1 VVYLGGLTKNMS
13 RLKHIYL
20 LSTLLILLIL
30 CIIPLV
36 VSAYILR
43 VIFIMFVF
51 ITFTIS
57 YNIVGGYLGYVNLGH
72 GAFFALGAYT
82 FVILVTKFKMPIL
95 PSILMG
101 SVAATVFAG
110 LVSFPLFRLRGAYF
124 SIASWGLIILLNQL
138 AINLDWLTGG
148 VWGVQLPIPSA
159 EASIPA
165 YYSALCIM
173 MFSIVTSY
181 IIYKGGFGLAL
192 FGIREDE
199 RVAANFG
206 VNPFK
211 YKCLSMMIAAFFAGL
226 IGAVYVF
233 NIGVINPSTVLS
245 IDVSL
250 APVVMALV
258 GGVGTFTGPIVGAAV
273 LTILQEILW
282 TKTEYFHLLTYGVI
296 LLLVGLFMPEGLVR
310 SKKLSRGI
318 IIRWEKKV

>member
-1 VVYLGGLTKNMS
+1 LFVT
-13 RLKHIYL
+13 
-20 LSTLLILLIL
+20 
-30 CIIPLV
+30 
-36 VSAYILR
+36 AYITR
-43 VIFIMFVF
+43 VIFITLVF
-51 ITFTIS
+51 ITFTVS

-82 FVILVTKFKMPIL
+82 FVILVTKMKIPIP
-95 PSILMG
+95 PSILLG
-101 SVAATVFAG
+101 AVVAAAFAG
-110 LVSFPLFRLRGAYF
+110 LVSYPLFRLRGAYF
-124 SIASWGLIILLNQL
+124 SIASWGLVILLNQL
-138 AINLDWLTGG
+138 AVNLDWLTGG

-165 YYSALCIM
+165 YYSAIGIM
-173 MFSIVTSY
+173 LLATAVSY
-181 IIYKGGFGLAL
+181 LIYKGGFGLAL

-211 YKCLSMMIAAFFAGL
+211 YKCLSMMVSAFFAGL

-250 APVVMALV
+250 APVVMVLV
-258 GGVGTFTGPIVGAAV
+258 GGVGTLSGPVVGAAV
-273 LTILQEILW
+273 LTLMQEILW

-296 LLLVGLFMPEGLVR
+296 LVLVGLLMPGGLAR
-310 SKKLSRGI
+310 SKKLRRI
-318 IIRWEKKV
+318 VVR

>member
-1 VVYLGGLTKNMS
+1 L
-13 RLKHIYL
+13 
-20 LSTLLILLIL
+20 L
-30 CIIPLV
+30 CIVPLFV
-36 VSAYILR
+36 TAYITR
-43 VIFIMFVF
+43 VIFITLVF
-51 ITFTIS
+51 ITFTVS

-82 FVILVTKFKMPIL
+82 FVILVTKMKIPIP
-95 PSILMG
+95 PSILLG
-101 SVAATVFAG
+101 AVVAAAFAG
-110 LVSFPLFRLRGAYF
+110 LVSYPLFRLRGAYF
-124 SIASWGLIILLNQL
+124 SIASWGLVILLNQL
-138 AINLDWLTGG
+138 AVNLDWLTGG

-165 YYSALCIM
+165 YYSAIGIM
-173 MFSIVTSY
+173 LLATAVSY
-181 IIYKGGFGLAL
+181 LIYKGGFGLAL

-211 YKCLSMMIAAFFAGL
+211 YKCLSMMVSAFFAGL

-250 APVVMALV
+250 APVVMVLV
-258 GGVGTFTGPIVGAAV
+258 GGVGTLSGPVVGAAV
-273 LTILQEILW
+273 LTLMQEILW

-296 LLLVGLFMPEGLVR
+296 LVLVGLLMPGGLAR
-310 SKKLSRGI
+310 SKKLRRI
-318 IIRWEKKV
+318 VVR

>member
-1 VVYLGGLTKNMS
+1 LFVT
-13 RLKHIYL
+13 
-20 LSTLLILLIL
+20 
-30 CIIPLV
+30 
-36 VSAYILR
+36 AYITR
-43 VIFIMFVF
+43 VIFITLVF
-51 ITFTIS
+51 ITFTVS

-82 FVILVTKFKMPIL
+82 FVILVTKMKIPIP
-95 PSILMG
+95 PSILLG
-101 SVAATVFAG
+101 AVVAAAFAG
-110 LVSFPLFRLRGAYF
+110 LVSYPLFRLRGAYF
-124 SIASWGLIILLNQL
+124 SIASWGLVILLNQL
-138 AINLDWLTGG
+138 AVNLDWLTGG

-165 YYSALCIM
+165 YYSAIGIM
-173 MFSIVTSY
+173 LLATAVSY
-181 IIYKGGFGLAL
+181 LIYKGGFGLAL

-211 YKCLSMMIAAFFAGL
+211 YKCLSMMVSAFFAGL

-250 APVVMALV
+250 APVVMVLV
-258 GGVGTFTGPIVGAAV
+258 GGVGTLSGPVVGAAV
-273 LTILQEILW
+273 LTLVQEILW

-296 LLLVGLFMPEGLVR
+296 LVLVGLFMPGGLAR
-310 SKKLSRGI
+310 SKKLRRI
-318 IIRWEKKV
+318 VVR

>member
-1 VVYLGGLTKNMS
+1 M
-13 RLKHIYL
+13 
-20 LSTLLILLIL
+20 L
-30 CIIPLV
+30 CIVPLFV
-36 VSAYILR
+36 TAYITR
-43 VIFIMFVF
+43 VIFITLVF
-51 ITFTIS
+51 ITFTVS

-82 FVILVTKFKMPIL
+82 FVILVTKMKIPIP
-95 PSILMG
+95 PSILLG
-101 SVAATVFAG
+101 AVVAAAFAG
-110 LVSFPLFRLRGAYF
+110 LVSYPLFRLRGAYF
-124 SIASWGLIILLNQL
+124 SIASWGLVILLNQL
-138 AINLDWLTGG
+138 AVNLDWLTGG

-165 YYSALCIM
+165 YYSAIGIM
-173 MFSIVTSY
+173 LLATAVSY
-181 IIYKGGFGLAL
+181 LIYKGGFGLAL

-211 YKCLSMMIAAFFAGL
+211 YKCLSMMVSAFFAGL

-250 APVVMALV
+250 APVVMVLV
-258 GGVGTFTGPIVGAAV
+258 GGVGTLSGPVVGAAV
-273 LTILQEILW
+273 LTLMQEILW

-296 LLLVGLFMPEGLVR
+296 LVLVGLLMPGGLAR
-310 SKKLSRGI
+310 SKKLRRI
-318 IIRWEKKV
+318 VVR